1 MPNKTTQDPAEL
13 VKQANA
19 AIEGFKASQKEL
31 ETELKESVKASGD
44 EVKTMAEKLE
54 KIATDVSGFS
64 AQIIDIEQNMA
75 ENVKAGKAPI
85 ETLGQMVIKS
95 DAYKEYVQGNTSRMK
110 VQANTI
116 IGQEGSPLEN
126 ADTLVSP
133 QRLAGI
139 IPGAFRTLKIRDI
152 LPQGVT
158 QSNAIEYP
166 RELAFTNNAAETNEG
181 VAKPESDLTFEL
193 VTANVKTIPTFLKAS
208 KQILDDAPM
217 LQSYIDTRLR
227 YAVDYRID
235 NQLLN
240 GDGTNPNISGLTDTG
255 NYTAFT
261 PLTGE
266 NGIDSISRAIYGV
279 YASDYAPTAIVMN
292 PADWGVLERLKVNAG
307 TDDRYIIGNPSGTLG
322 PMLWGLPVIVSNAVA
337 SGKFMVASFDILAQ
351 VFNRQDTTVE
361 MFEQDEDNVQKNLL
375 TIRAEARLALA
386 IYRPA
391 SSQYG
396 DLTL

>member
-1 MPNKTTQDPAEL
+1 MSDPQKTQDPAEL

-31 ETELKESVKASGD
+31 ETELKNSVNATDK
-44 EVKTMAEKLE
+44 EVKDVAAKLE
-54 KIATDVSGFS
+54 KLSGDVSGFS
-64 AQIIDIEQNMA
+64 ATLIDLEQNMA
-75 ENVKAGKAPI
+75 ENVKAGKAPLA
-85 ETLGQMVIKS
+85 TLGQMVIKS
-95 DAYKEYVQGNTSRMK
+95 DAFKEYAQGNTSRMK
-110 VQANTI
+110 FQANTI

-126 ADTLVSP
+126 SDTLVAP
-133 QRLAGI
+133 HRLAGI
-139 IPGAFRTLKIRDI
+139 IPGAFRTLKIRDL
-152 LPQGVT
+152 LPAGTT

-240 GDGTNPNISGLTDTG
+240 GNGTNPNISGLADSG

-266 NGIDSISRAIYGV
+266 NGLDSINRAIYAV
-279 YASDYAPTAIVMN
+279 YAADYAPTAILIN
-292 PADWGVLERLKVNAG
+292 PADWGALERLKVSAS
-307 TDDRYIIGNPSGTLG
+307 DDRYVIGNPSGTLG
-322 PMLWGLPVIVSNAVA
+322 PMLWGLPVVVSNAVA

-351 VFNRQDTTVE
+351 VFNRQDTVVE